1 MKVQV
6 VGVNHKEAPLSVR
19 ERVAIAPH
27 VLDDAY
33 RGGDRI
39 HHEEGMVVLS
49 TCNRTEIYVAGDV
62 ELADVLT
69 WWERLVGVNR
79 GEFSDALYWQ
89 EGIEAA
95 RHLFGVAAGIDSMVL
110 GETQILGQ
118 VKDAY
123 QAAHEYGAVGQLH
136 RLFQYALKAGKRA
149 HSETQVGRNALSLG
163 YAVVE
168 LAKKVFGTVE
178 DRSALIMG
186 AGETAQL
193 VARHLSAQGLKSLT
207 VANRTDAVATR
218 LAREIGAVTVAWAQ
232 LELAIAQADIVVS
245 CTSAPGFLVTRDM
258 AARTLKGNPHQFRFF
273 FDLAVPRDID
283 PAVAD
288 FSRSVFV
295 YDIDD
300 VTRVVDANLQKRRR
314 EVLKVDRIIQEEVVQ
329 FQDEMGAGQVGS
341 VIRSLREKAEA
352 IRQEELAR
360 AMARLPN
367 LSEDER
373 RVVADTTRLILNK
386 FLNDAMVSMRS
397 WGKDEQKGSSYIAAI
412 RELFRLTDEDAH
424 AMTRDTHVA
433 LPGK

>member
-1 MKVQV
+1 MKIQV

-19 ERVAIAPH
+19 ERVAIAPP
-27 VLDDAY
+27 VLVDAY
-33 RGGDRI
+33 QSRDRI
-39 HHEEGMVVLS
+39 RHEEGTVVLS

-69 WWERLVGVNR
+69 WWERMVGVNR
-79 GEFSDALYWQ
+79 GEFSDALYWW
-89 EGIEAA
+89 EGMEAA

-123 QAAHEYGAVGQLH
+123 QIAQEYGVAGQLH
-136 RLFQYALKAGKRA
+136 RIFQYALKVGKRS
-149 HSETQVGRNALSLG
+149 HSETEVGRNALSLG

-168 LAKKVFGTVE
+168 LAKKVFGTVQ
-178 DRSALIMG
+178 DRSALIIG

-207 VANRTDAVATR
+207 ILNRTDRLGAR
-218 LAREIGAVTVAWAQ
+218 LAQEIGVLTVDWAQ
-232 LELAIAQADIVVS
+232 LESAMARADIVVS
-245 CTSAPGFLVTRDM
+245 CTSAPGFLVTREM
-258 AARTLKGNPHQFRFF
+258 AARTLKRNPHQFRFF

-283 PAVAD
+283 PTVAD
-288 FSRSVFV
+288 LSRSVFV

-314 EVLKVDRIIQEEVVQ
+314 EVFKVDRIIQEEVVQ
-329 FQDEMGAGQVGS
+329 FQDEVGAGQVGS
-341 VIRSLREKAEA
+341 VIRSLRDKAET
-352 IRQEELAR
+352 IRQEELAK
-360 AMARLPN
+360 AMVRLPN

-397 WGKDEQKGSSYIAAI
+397 WGQDEQKGSSYIAAI
-412 RELFRLTDEDAH
+412 RELFRLTDEDAA